1 MSINFDYP
9 FSIFSGIV
17 FDVVAKR
24 ERNENDEVTR
34 MVKTKKRDDTPSRK
48 SAKSSMGAG
57 AVIARSPLFLHP
69 MTFLCV
75 DFFLTAAIA
84 DGLAK
89 GQRTLLRLKA
99 GTAQALNDIPYPAL
113 RVADIVERAGLSY
126 GLFYHYFKDKETAV
140 KSVLSDMLDHVE
152 NTYRNI
158 HSSENDYESMFE
170 PNLFYVEYY
179 SHNAGLMSAC
189 LSLSEEDQEF
199 GDLWNRANDSWHRR
213 IANGIRIAQHQN
225 KSLLPEADL
234 VAYTLGGMVDQ
245 ICRQIFVQKNPFA
258 ARLVKDN
265 LKLAEAVSILWYRA
279 VYGRDPNEDQVLACR
294 EKFAVKHSK

>member
-1 MSINFDYP
+1 MARM
-9 FSIFSGIV
+9 
-17 FDVVAKR
+17 AKP
-24 ERNENDEVTR
+24 EKIT
-34 MVKTKKRDDTPSRK
+34 KTALRK
-48 SAKSSMGAG
+48 PAKSSL
-57 AVIARSPLFLHP
+57 AVGLVSTQSRAFHHP

-75 DFFLTAAIA
+75 DYFLTASAA
-84 DGLAK
+84 DGLTK

-99 GTAQALNDIPYPAL
+99 GTAQALNDLPYAVL

-140 KSVLSDMLDHVE
+140 KAVLGEMLDYVE
-152 NTYRNI
+152 STYRNI

-179 SHNAGLMSAC
+179 SHNAGLMSAY

-199 GDLWNRANDSWHRR
+199 SDLWNLVNDSWHRR
-213 IANGIRIAQHQN
+213 IANGIRVTQHQS
-225 KSLLPEADL
+225 KSILPEADL

-258 ARLVKDN
+258 SRFVKDS
-265 LKLAEAVSILWYRA
+265 LQLAEAVSILWYRV
-279 VYGRDPNEDQVLACR
+279 VYGRDPTDEQVLACR
-294 EKFAVKHSK
+294 EKFATKHCK

>member
-1 MSINFDYP
+1 M
-9 FSIFSGIV
+9 
-17 FDVVAKR
+17 
-24 ERNENDEVTR
+24 TR
-34 MVKTKKRDDTPSRK
+34 MAKTKTMAETPMRK
-48 SAKSSMGAG
+48 PAKSSL
-57 AVIARSPLFLHP
+57 AVGSASNQSPMFLHP
-69 MTFLCV
+69 MTFLGV
-75 DFFLTAAIA
+75 NFFVSAAA
-84 DGLAK
+84 EDGLTK

-140 KSVLSDMLDHVE
+140 KTVLGEMLDEVE
-152 NTYRNI
+152 STYRDI

-170 PNLFYVEYY
+170 PNLFYVEFY
-179 SHNAGLMSAC
+179 SQNAGLMSAY

-199 GDLWNRANDSWHRR
+199 SDLWNRANDSWHRR
-213 IANGIRIAQHQN
+213 IANGIRITQHQN

-258 ARLVKDN
+258 ARLVKDS
-265 LKLAEAVSILWYRA
+265 LKLAEAVSILWYRV
-279 VYGRDPNEDQVLACR
+279 VYGRDPSEEQVLACR
-294 EKFAVKHSK
+294 DKFASKHSK